1 MNHPAAAA
9 RPQRRLVPATA
20 AVLRNR
26 PLRDGARLA
35 GTARFGDGTWVLTP
49 AVHQQHQPAVK
60 LDFATIPVP
69 FRDAAKEVFY
79 ALLAGDPPAGQG
91 TWSIA
96 TIRLMFS
103 AVRHFLCWASDQDIT
118 SLAGFTVQNARA
130 YHAHVTAQRFS
141 GVNLR
146 NKWNAAC
153 LFWSCRAALSTGALP
168 FDPGSVIA
176 GPPGAG
182 RRIRAENAT
191 SRFPEHVIA
200 PLLTWALWWVD
211 EASGDILRGCAEWAG
226 LNAHTRG
233 NRTRRGEAPARDII
247 TGLAGVPGG
256 YRATRRPLPSAGGHV
271 NIRHLALETGC
282 SPAGLQAASHLT
294 AIGDAVRDCGLADST
309 YLRTRPAARLGGSPW
324 LPALR
329 YQDLPHYVRLLCAA
343 AYVTI
348 AYLSGMRDSEVKHL
362 QRGCLHTSRDEAG
375 SIVRRKITSLAFKDE
390 EDMAGV
396 EATWIVTEP
405 VARAVAVL
413 EALHDPSQAYLFAIP
428 LTSQHYRRE
437 VSNAAITT
445 KTTSRDLAAFIT
457 WTNDCCLRHQRP
469 DAIGGGGQPQIST
482 RQFRR
487 TLAWFIA
494 RQPGGTIAGALQ
506 YRHVQPGVFE
516 GYAGT
521 SASGFRAEV
530 EAEQALARGE
540 KLSDMVTTRDCRRL
554 AGPAAARA
562 EARLAEFERQ
572 ARFTG
577 KIITDR
583 SRLARLMTRHDPHIY
598 PGEFVTCVYD
608 PDKALCRRSDGQH
621 GPSLPDCQPLECN
634 NVALTVGNTQA
645 LTGHLGTLDTALAA
659 SPVLAP
665 YLRHRLQQRRDDTA
679 SFLAAHGLLPASE
692 QPRA

>member
-1 MNHPAAAA
+1 
-9 RPQRRLVPATA
+9 
-20 AVLRNR
+20 LRNR

-79 ALLAGDPPAGQG
+79 ALLAGEAPAGQG
-91 TWSIA
+91 TRSIA
-96 TIRLMFS
+96 TIRVMFS
-103 AVRHFLCWASDQDIT
+103 AARHFLCWASDQDIT
-118 SLAGFTVQNARA
+118 SLAGFTVQNARD

-141 GVNLR
+141 GGNLH

-168 FDPGSVIA
+168 FDPGSVTT
-176 GPPGAG
+176 GPPGSG
-182 RRIRAENAT
+182 RRIRAENTT
-191 SRFPEHVIA
+191 SRFPEQVIA
-200 PLLTWALWWVD
+200 PLLTWALWWID
-211 EASGDILRGCAEWAG
+211 EASGDILRGCGEWAG

-233 NRTRRGEAPARDII
+233 NRTRRGEAPARDIA
-247 TGLAGVPGG
+247 TQLAGVLGS
-256 YRATRRPLPSAGGHV
+256 YRATRRPLPSAGGRV

-294 AIGDAVRDCGLADST
+294 VIGDAVRDCGLADST
-309 YLRTRPAARLGGSPW
+309 YLRTPPAARLSGSLW

-329 YQDLPHYVRLLCAA
+329 YQDLPHYVRLLRAA

-362 QRGCLHTSRDEAG
+362 QRGCLQAWRDEAG

-390 EDMAGV
+390 EETAGA

-428 LTSQHYRRE
+428 PTSQHYRRA

-445 KTTSRDLAAFIT
+445 KTTTRDLAAFIT
-457 WTNDCCLRHQRP
+457 WINGYCRQHQRP
-469 DAIGGGGQPQIST
+469 DNIPPGSGGQWQPST

-506 YRHVQPGVFE
+506 YRHVQVRVFE

-540 KLSDMVTTRDCRRL
+540 KLSDLATACDSHRL
-554 AGPAAARA
+554 AGPAAAEA
-562 EARLAEFERQ
+562 GARLAEFERHLQ
-572 ARFTG
+572 FTG

-583 SRLARLMTRHDPHIY
+583 SRLARHMTRHDPHIY

-608 PDKALCRRSDGQH
+608 PDKALCRRSDSQH
-621 GPSLPDCQPLECN
+621 GPSLPDCQPLKCR
-634 NVALTVGNTQA
+634 NVTLTAGNTQA
-645 LTGHLGTLDTALAA
+645 LTGHLGTLDTALA
-659 SPVLAP
+659 SSLVLAP
-665 YLRHRLQQRRDDTA
+665 YLRHRLQQRRDDIA
-679 SFLAAHGLLPASE
+679 SFLATHSTLPASE
-692 QPRA
+692 QPGA